1 MDNFLFL
8 TSVFPSVD
16 IFIGFK
22 PALKRNTKGKTI
34 FSFYDVDDNLIGT
47 RVLKEA
53 RGLKKLAVPSI
64 THKIHIKSFNEDY
77 YLADLRL
84 MIEDCIKD
92 KIAYVKRDYGLTPEE
107 YYQGILSNRLM
118 VTLNLARTFSLT
130 VQSMVKLTRIALT
143 KSRAIALS
151 ISSPKLR
158 TALSFTSKA
167 S

>member
-34 FSFYDVDDNLIGT
+34 FTFSDVDDNLLGS

-77 YLADLRL
+77 YLADVKL

-107 YYQGILSNRLM
+107 YYQEILETRAKA
-118 VTLNLARTFSLT
+118 NLIKEA
-130 VQSMVKLTRIALT
+130 ALKID
-143 KSRAIALS
+143 KSKFPS
-151 ISSPKLR
+151 GEEFEVE
-158 TALSFTSKA
+158 TE
-167 S
+167 